1 MIRRDYILR
10 MIEEFVRALA
20 RINAAKQKQSWD
32 QARQEIEQEL
42 KQLFGGSFEQIENSS
57 ETEILGRLI
66 ETDPAFVVKEKA
78 AFLATLLKE
87 AGDVALGKGDL
98 DRARALYLKGFNLLL
113 GLLNRGDIYEIP
125 EYSPNVDSFLQV
137 LGDAPFPLN
146 TLANLMQHFER
157 IGDFARAENVLFEMA
172 ETNDFAGELRRFG
185 ISFYD
190 RLLARTD
197 EQLVSGGLP
206 RAEVESGRA
215 EFKTLVEKQS

>member
-98 DRARALYLKGFNLLL
+98 DRARALHLKGFNLLL
-113 GLLNRGDIYEIP
+113 GLLN
-125 EYSPNVDSFLQV
+125 
-137 LGDAPFPLN
+137 
-146 TLANLMQHFER
+146 
-157 IGDFARAENVLFEMA
+157 
-172 ETNDFAGELRRFG
+172 
-185 ISFYD
+185 
-190 RLLARTD
+190 
-197 EQLVSGGLP
+197 
-206 RAEVESGRA
+206 
-215 EFKTLVEKQS
+215 